1 VELFLE
7 AVADVI
13 VEQIIND
20 IEQRLVL
27 DICEPIVRRLVAEV
41 QEEEERTEMNLA
53 VKNYMDRNIL

>member
-1 VELFLE
+1 MELFLE